1 MRIRVAFILPS
12 YAGGGA
18 QRVLL
23 TLLSG
28 LNRDIFEPVLIV
40 LKDEGPL
47 VDLCPADVTT
57 VVIGRH
63 RARTAAIALLGVLRR
78 LKPAVVFSTFS
89 HINVLV
95 LLMRPALSGC
105 PRIVI
110 REPNTPSESLPRQAY
125 GRLLGLGYRV
135 LYRHADRVIC
145 PSDRIIKEIEEVF
158 GVPCKRVVRL
168 SNPVDVTNIR
178 SRITGSFEL
187 SNSGF
192 TFVGAGQLIPQKGF
206 DRLISLFAQMPEKT
220 TLIIL
225 GEGPMDRELKQLIES
240 LGLNGRV
247 QLLGF
252 QSCPWP
258 FFAKADAFLL
268 PSRWEGMPNVALE
281 ALACGT
287 PVIATPESGG
297 IEELKVK
304 AVKGA
309 VSVSNFEQD
318 FLHAMIECTRR
329 PRMAPP
335 RPSLLP
341 SEYYVSDVLNKFSD
355 ILTGP

>member
-1 MRIRVAFILPS
+1 MRIRVVFILPS

-28 LNRDIFEPVLIV
+28 LDRDIFEPVLIV

-47 VDLCPADVTT
+47 VDLCPAEVTT

-63 RARTAAIALLGVLRR
+63 RARTAAVALLGVLRR

-89 HINVLV
+89 HINVLI
-95 LLMRPALSGC
+95 LLMRPALFGC
-105 PRIVI
+105 PRIVV

-125 GRLLGLGYRV
+125 GRLLSLGYRV

-145 PSDRIIKEIEEVF
+145 PSDRIAKEIEEVF
-158 GVPCKRVVRL
+158 SVPSRRVVRL
-168 SNPVDVTNIR
+168 CNPVDIITVR
-178 SRITGSFEL
+178 SRIAGPIET
-187 SNSGF
+187 SNNGY

-206 DRLISLFAQMPEKT
+206 ERLISLFAQMPENT

-225 GEGPMDRELKQLIES
+225 GEGPMDRELKRLIE
-240 LGLNGRV
+240 GLRLNSRV

-258 FFAKADAFLL
+258 FYARADAFLL

-297 IEELKVK
+297 IEELKDK

-309 VSVSNFEQD
+309 VSIASFEQD
-318 FLHAMIECTRR
+318 FLHAMIECTAR
-329 PRMAPP
+329 PRMALP

-341 SEYYVSDVLNKFSD
+341 NEYCMSHVLNRFSD
-355 ILTGP
+355 ILTIP